1 MLILKNRKWLF
12 ILALFLFPQ
21 LFVLSVLAESHEDDG
36 KQQAARRI
44 WPPQQR
50 TGIRNETRATKIE
63 WQRWKLSVL
72 ARRLDRDLARFET
85 PGEWQ
90 SFLRL
95 PDQLTSLKPQ
105 VKVRP
110 DPEELQALLK
120 RFVVVAS
127 GDQYEPVATMPSFL
141 AVHDA
146 LETYVALLK
155 KSSPSDQKVS
165 DRKPPLSSE
174 IFSANE
180 SGTELRWA
188 QAGSIHR
195 LPPVL
200 TAGEHPELLTP
211 PLKDEAVR

>member
-1 MLILKNRKWLF
+1 MFILKNRKWLF

-21 LFVLSVLAESHEDDG
+21 LFVLSVLAESREDEG

-50 TGIRNETRATKIE
+50 TGVRNETRATKIE

-141 AVHDA
+141 AVYDA
-146 LETYVALLK
+146 LETYVALLN
-155 KSSPSDQKVS
+155 KSAPSERKIPQSPKRAFASESD
-165 DRKPPLSSE
+165 
-174 IFSANE
+174 
-180 SGTELRWA
+180 TEPRWA
-188 QAGSIHR
+188 QASPIHR